1 MNACIQ
7 PLSNPGRYCDL
18 PSRRPATGARRRN
31 LPKSNRCRTACHAQA
46 RDRVQRGPG
55 WVAIDS
61 IALSAFR

>member
-7 PLSNPGRYCDL
+7 PLSNPGRYCDP
-18 PSRRPATGARRRN
+18 PSRRLVIGARRRN
-31 LPKSNRCRTACHAQA
+31 SSKSNRCRAACHEQA